1 MTSISTMYDSLKRL
15 ASQVVAYHFCDLS
28 IVSTCLVPDFVHSI
42 AAQLYHTPLLVA
54 YKVSTSR

>member
-1 MTSISTMYDSLKRL
+1 MYDSLKRL